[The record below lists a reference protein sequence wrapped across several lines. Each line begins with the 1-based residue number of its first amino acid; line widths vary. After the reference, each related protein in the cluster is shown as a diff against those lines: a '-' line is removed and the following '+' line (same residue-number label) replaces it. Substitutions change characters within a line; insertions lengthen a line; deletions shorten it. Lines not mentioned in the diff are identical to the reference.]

1 MATNNLSVQNII
13 MSYDLTEYNEIKNDY
28 LIRLKKDIKNHA
40 FSD

>member
-13 MSYDLTEYNEIKNDY
+13 MSYDLTEYNEIKNNY
-28 LIRLKKDIKNHA
+28 LEMLKKDIKNHA